1 MFQNFLCNTC
11 VHGIST
17 SKKGEQHPIYKIIC
31 WFFSIKIMFFF
42 ITYFHQ
48 QSGKHTTPGRGN
60 CVSLLRRYYC
70 SNSSHFYY
78 CIYLGSFLS
87 QVKSLLQYITCFKMY
102 ERCLLMTSTS
112 LIQSFKT
119 HRVPNCAIN
128 VTISLRKITDNY
140 SIRGCARF

>member
-1 MFQNFLCNTC
+1 
-11 VHGIST
+11 
-17 SKKGEQHPIYKIIC
+17 
-31 WFFSIKIMFFF
+31 MFFF

-128 VTISLRKITDNY
+128 VTMSLLKITDNY